1 VLARWRARHR
11 EVMNSAF
18 EGLDLATMV
27 ELAAVIFQSEATEFG
42 LQNLAT
48 YGVWLQSTRAPELRP
63 RVHAAL
69 GALYR
74 AWGRNLLTVGAVNNG
89 AEPLLVQYLLVGG
102 LVRAMA
108 AGVTPNDL
116 VKIRWRLKDDLNALV
131 EGRHW
136 IQAKAPAG

>member
-1 VLARWRARHR
+1 
-11 EVMNSAF
+11 
-18 EGLDLATMV
+18 
-27 ELAAVIFQSEATEFG
+27 
-42 LQNLAT
+42 
-48 YGVWLQSTRAPELRP
+48 VWLQSARRP
-63 RVHAAL
+63 QLKPLVQEAL
-69 GALYR
+69 AEVYR

-89 AEPLLVQYLLVGG
+89 AEPLLVQYLLVGC

-136 IQAKAPAG
+136 VQSKPPAS